1 MDTERPE
8 NLPYMLYADHDGRI
22 YEHPRLRMV
31 GFEGATPVHLRN
43 KDLVP
48 MPKLSKLFYIPDCP
62 PVGLNP
68 RTGRLETVSEVS
80 AGGAVTHCHAVAAFL
95 EPGLVR
101 SHLPGVDYTLKSYVL
116 PMWAYTAVGFK
127 DDSYWAAAF
136 WIEYSHKWD
145 PKNYDDTELI
155 PAIKSYQREHP
166 TGRLQAH
173 LIDCATKNHC
183 FAAKNLF
190 LKRWEAPLPVS
201 QRCNAA
207 CLGCLSL
214 QPDSSCEASH
224 ERISFRPEQREVVE
238 LAVAHL
244 TKAEDAIVSF
254 GQGCEGEPLTEYRL
268 IANSIE
274 GIRRQTARGTIN
286 LNTNGS
292 SPDHIRQIAESGL
305 DSIRISLNSA
315 RPDLYRAYYRPRS
328 YDFGDVVDA
337 ISLSVEMGLYT
348 MVNYLVFPGIT
359 DQDAEVDALRKL
371 IRETGVNFVHLKNL
385 NIDPQ
390 LYLEQ
395 MPGPA
400 SPGRGLRQMVSM
412 LRREFPDVQ
421 WGYFNRPVR

>member
-1 MDTERPE
+1 
-8 NLPYMLYADHDGRI
+8 
-22 YEHPRLRMV
+22 
-31 GFEGATPVHLRN
+31 
-43 KDLVP
+43 
-48 MPKLSKLFYIPDCP
+48 
-62 PVGLNP
+62 
-68 RTGRLETVSEVS
+68 
-80 AGGAVTHCHAVAAFL
+80 
-95 EPGLVR
+95 
-101 SHLPGVDYTLKSYVL
+101 
-116 PMWAYTAVGFK
+116 
-127 DDSYWAAAF
+127 
-136 WIEYSHKWD
+136 
-145 PKNYDDTELI
+145 
-155 PAIKSYQREHP
+155 
-166 TGRLQAH
+166 
-173 LIDCATKNHC
+173 
-183 FAAKNLF
+183 
-190 LKRWEAPLPVS
+190 
-201 QRCNAA
+201 
-207 CLGCLSL
+207 
-214 QPDSSCEASH
+214 
-224 ERISFRPEQREVVE
+224 

-371 IRETGVNFVHLKNL
+371 VRETGVNFVHLKNL

-390 LYLEQ
+390 LYLEK